1 MENVEAT
8 SYVVWVLLLS
18 FHHYKHYQNVLIKM
32 DGIKG
37 NQGFSEALT

>member
-1 MENVEAT
+1 MEKVEAT
-8 SYVVWVLLLS
+8 SYVVWVLLLP

-37 NQGFSEALT
+37 NQGYSEALT